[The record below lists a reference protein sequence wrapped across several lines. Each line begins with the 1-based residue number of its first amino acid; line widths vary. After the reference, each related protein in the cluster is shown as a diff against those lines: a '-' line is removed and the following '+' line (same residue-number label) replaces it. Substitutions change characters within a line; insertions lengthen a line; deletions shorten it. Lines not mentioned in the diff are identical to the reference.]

1 MVKLELHSIT
11 GRLDLVSPG
20 RRQSAGRQGERR
32 NVPPVDARGSA
43 SGASPASRGT
53 SPVSPRAASL
63 LSCCSAQ
70 GPDSVYHWL
79 TTSAWPERDMEAKGS
94 SCLEIEAGKGGYKVA
109 TPSESPVSARNNRH
123 QAHRTSASMEMT
135 SGINRAGETDKG
147 VDLGMHPMALHS
159 YSIHIEPQQTL
170 CTNEK
175 ATLLHHL
182 LMSTN
187 YILAMMKESLSPFQ
201 GSRHF
206 QCCNVGWSQNATASG
221 AAVPGPRRKKETLT
235 HGNEQNGKGRSSGH
249 PRKTQIIHS
258 PHQKSVLEPTYSFG
272 ITLAQHIAVC
282 IWVTVAPTRPQLAAW
297 KTKGT
302 KRNTA

>member
-1 MVKLELHSIT
+1 MVKLELHSIW
-11 GRLDLVSPG
+11 GHLDLVSPG

-147 VDLGMHPMALHS
+147 VDLGMHPYGSAFLFYPHRASADSLH
-159 YSIHIEPQQTL
+159 Q
-170 CTNEK
+170 
-175 ATLLHHL
+175 
-182 LMSTN
+182 
-187 YILAMMKESLSPFQ
+187 
-201 GSRHF
+201 
-206 QCCNVGWSQNATASG
+206 
-221 AAVPGPRRKKETLT
+221 
-235 HGNEQNGKGRSSGH
+235 
-249 PRKTQIIHS
+249 
-258 PHQKSVLEPTYSFG
+258 
-272 ITLAQHIAVC
+272 
-282 IWVTVAPTRPQLAAW
+282 
-297 KTKGT
+297 
-302 KRNTA
+302 